1 MRREIDISFYNHNL
15 SLEGTVSNPES
26 VGMGGQDLKTPKGA
40 NRSLWIMG
48 LSIILVLY
56 VHTSLAPA
64 LPMMADDFGVDYSV
78 VTWVL
83 TAYLVSGAA
92 VTIIIGRLADIYG
105 AKKMLLLVFICYT
118 VGVILAP
125 FAQNFYTLIGLRI
138 LQGIAV
144 ALVPVSVR
152 IARDL
157 FPPARFPFA
166 QGMILSMYQGG
177 SAVGLVLGAAVV
189 YFAGWQGVF
198 LSAIPFALLFLF
210 LLWKF
215 IPKVGEVKV
224 VKEDTS
230 PRHFSKIIDIP
241 GLITLILTT
250 STFMLGFTFLG
261 GGTDQSIALFWIF
274 FAIGIVSLVAFFAI
288 EKRSKIPLISLKL
301 AFHRIIR
308 VGNVIYLLLGIV
320 QYIIFSTIPT
330 LGQTP
335 EPYGIGLNA
344 LQVGGLQLP
353 QALVFVILGPIA
365 GMLAVKYGNLKF
377 IIPGSI
383 ILTIGILVL
392 TFYHSTGAEIAG
404 SLVLFAVGGA
414 FVTLSANVIIYFT
427 PRESTAVV
435 SATYSTMRIIG
446 GAIGPVIA
454 GVFLSLYTSEV
465 TTTTDVGTT
474 TTANVPND
482 MAFTIIFLVG
492 ALCSLALLA
501 FMVIMRRRSIS
512 MGMPANK

>member
-1 MRREIDISFYNHNL
+1 MDAQ
-15 SLEGTVSNPES
+15 T
-26 VGMGGQDLKTPKGA
+26 LKAPKGA

-56 VHTSLAPA
+56 VHTSLSPA
-64 LPMMADDFGVDYSV
+64 LPIMAEDFGVDYSL

-105 AKKMLLLVFICYT
+105 AKKMLLVVFICYI
-118 VGVILAP
+118 VGIILAP
-125 FAQNFYTLIGLRI
+125 FTDNFYTLIGLRI
-138 LQGIAV
+138 LQGVAV

-157 FPPARFPFA
+157 FPPAKFPYA

-189 YFAGWQGVF
+189 FFAGWQGVF
-198 LSAIPFALLFLF
+198 LTAIPFAILFFF

-215 IPKVGEVKV
+215 IPKDGEEKIVK
-224 VKEDTS
+224 DTK

-241 GLITLILTT
+241 GLITLILTV
-250 STFMLGFTFLG
+250 STFMLSITFLG
-261 GGTDQSIALFWIF
+261 QGSDESIGLFWIF
-274 FAIGIVSLVAFFAI
+274 LAIGIVSIIAFFAI
-288 EKRSKIPLISLKL
+288 EKRSKIPLVDLKL

-308 VGNVIYLLLGIV
+308 VGNVIYLLIGVV

-335 EPYGIGLNA
+335 EPYGLGLNV

-353 QALVFVILGPIA
+353 QALVFVVLGPIA
-365 GMLAVKYGNLKF
+365 GILAVKYGNLKF
-377 IIPGSI
+377 IVPGSVI
-383 ILTIGILVL
+383 FTAGILVL
-392 TFYHSTGAEIAG
+392 MIYHSSYAEVSS
-404 SLVLFAVGGA
+404 SLVLFALGGA

-474 TTANVPND
+474 TTTTVPND
-482 MAFTIIFLVG
+482 TAFTIIFLVG
-492 ALCSLALLA
+492 AVCSLLLIA
-501 FMVIMRRRSIS
+501 FMMIMRRRAIS
-512 MGMPANK
+512 MGMPTNK